1 MDEER
6 RIRLLKGRL
15 LNMYFN
21 KFIGIE
27 KVENKHIK
35 VREAVRAIVIRDGH
49 ILMVHSNKGDF
60 KFPGGGVETGET
72 HVEALIREVLEET
85 GYVDSIVGEKFGVYL
100 ERREDI
106 NNQDILFEMNS
117 HYYLCEC
124 RGETVAQQLDGY
136 ELELGFTAKWIT
148 IEEAISQNE
157 LAQKL
162 SGHNGWIERE
172 TYVLHKILQFV
183 SKRMIKQ

>member
-1 MDEER
+1 MVKKRKLRFLKER
-6 RIRLLKGRL
+6 LE
-15 LNMYFN
+15 NMYFN

-60 KFPGGGVETGET
+60 KFPGGGVESGET

-85 GYVDSIVGEKFGVYL
+85 GYVDTIVGEKFGVFF

-106 NNQDILFEMNS
+106 FNQDILFEMNS

-124 RGETVAQQLDGY
+124 IGETVAQQLEGY
-136 ELELGFTAKWIT
+136 EIEQGFTAKWIT
-148 IEEAISQNE
+148 VEEAISQNE
-157 LAQKL
+157 CAQKL
-162 SGHNGWIERE
+162 SGYNGWIERE
-172 TYVLHKILQFV
+172 TYVLQEILKFI
-183 SKRMIKQ
+183 SKRVIKQ